1 MSFFLYQLLTL
12 TNLSVLILTSTSILP
27 TGKGNSALAPPHPLT
42 LIADLASNPFAM
54 RDDT

>member
-27 TGKGNSALAPPHPLT
+27 TGKGNSVLTPPHPLT
-42 LIADLASNPFAM
+42 LIASLIPKPFAM